1 MAKSGGGDDGEIRIG
16 LALGGGAAQGFA
28 HIAVLEALD
37 EMGLRPA
44 GISATSMGAVIG
56 ASYASGMSG
65 AEIRA
70 YATGVFGNRSQF
82 LSRLWNVRPRRLKDV
97 EIGIGQYDL
106 ERVLKAFLPET
117 LPADFDGLHISFK
130 AVATDYYAGE
140 AAVLS
145 EGPLIRSVAA
155 SAAVPMLFRPVVV
168 DGRVMVDGGL
178 TNPVPFDVLEGMD
191 IVIAADVVTEPVGRS
206 DRVPG
211 GLESLFGSAS
221 LLMRSLLMAR
231 LDGRRPPDLM
241 IRLPTEAFHVLDF
254 TKAVAI
260 IKASEAAKD
269 DVKRKIDGVLASRM
283 ARQ

>member
-1 MAKSGGGDDGEIRIG
+1 MAAAGGSDDGEIRIG

-37 EMGLRPA
+37 EIGLRPA
-44 GISATSMGAVIG
+44 AIAATSMGAVI
-56 ASYASGMSG
+56 AAYASGMSG

-70 YATGVFGNRSQF
+70 YATGVFGNRAQF

-106 ERVLKAFLPET
+106 ERVLKAFLPDT
-117 LPADFDGLHISFK
+117 LPHDFDGLHISFK

-178 TNPVPFDVLEGMD
+178 TNPVPFDVLEDMD
-191 IVIAADVVTEPVGRS
+191 IVIAADVVTEPAGRS

-221 LLMRSLLMAR
+221 LLMRSLLMAK
-231 LDGRRPPDLM
+231 LDCRRPPDLM
-241 IRLPTEAFHVLDF
+241 IRLPTEAFNVLDF

-260 IKASEAAKD
+260 IKASEA
-269 DVKRKIDGVLASRM
+269 
-283 ARQ
+283 

>member
-1 MAKSGGGDDGEIRIG
+1 MATAGGSDHGEIRIG

-37 EMGLRPA
+37 EMGLGPA
-44 GISATSMGAVIG
+44 CIAATSMGAVIG
-56 ASYASGMSG
+56 
-65 AEIRA
+65 A

-82 LSRLWNVRPRRLKDV
+82 VSRLWNVRPRRLQDV

-106 ERVLKAFLPET
+106 ERVLKAFLPES
-117 LPADFDGLHISFK
+117 LPPDFDGLRISFK

-145 EGPLIRSVAA
+145 DGPLIRSIAA
-155 SAAVPMLFRPVVV
+155 SAAVPMLFRPVVIE
-168 DGRVMVDGGL
+168 GRVMVDGGL
-178 TNPVPFDVLEGMD
+178 TNPVPFDVVEGMD

-221 LLMRSLLMAR
+221 LLMRSLLMAK
-231 LDGRRPPDLM
+231 LDGRRPPDLL

-254 TKAVAI
+254 
-260 IKASEAAKD
+260 IKASEAVKD
-269 DVKRKIDGVLASRM
+269 EVKRKIDGVLASRM
-283 ARQ
+283 VRQ

>member
-1 MAKSGGGDDGEIRIG
+1 MAAAGGSDDGEIRIG

-44 GISATSMGAVIG
+44 SIAATSMGAVIG
-56 ASYASGMSG
+56 AAYASGMSG

-117 LPADFDGLHISFK
+117 LPPDFDGLHISFK

-145 EGPLIRSVAA
+145 EGPLIRSIAA

-191 IVIAADVVTEPVGRS
+191 IVIAADVVTEPAGRS
-206 DRVPG
+206 DRLPG

-221 LLMRSLLMAR
+221 LLMRSLLMAK
-231 LDGRRPPDLM
+231 LDSRRPPGLL

-254 TKAVAI
+254 TKAIAI
-260 IKASEAAKD
+260 IKASEAVKD
-269 DVKRKIDGVLASRM
+269 EVKRKIEGVLASRV